1 MLHLYLKK
9 NKLLHRGV
17 LTATPPSF
25 SFIAVTTTHWR
36 PFIPPAAATSAA
48 TSAATAASAIMA
60 MSSLAAAFGKLLNF
74 LHYFFKHIFHLF
86 SSFLELTVLL
96 L

>member
-9 NKLLHRGV
+9 NKLLHGGV

-48 TSAATAASAIMA
+48 TAASAIVA

>member
-9 NKLLHRGV
+9 NKLLHGGV

-36 PFIPPAAATSAA
+36 PFIPPAA
-48 TSAATAASAIMA
+48 AATAASAIMA

>member
-9 NKLLHRGV
+9 NKLLHGGV

-36 PFIPPAAATSAA
+36 PFIPPAAAT
-48 TSAATAASAIMA
+48 AASTIMA

-74 LHYFFKHIFHLF
+74 LHYFFKHIFHHF

>member
-1 MLHLYLKK
+1 MLHLYQKK
-9 NKLLHRGV
+9 NKLLHGGV

-36 PFIPPAAATSAA
+36 PFIPPAAATAA
-48 TSAATAASAIMA
+48 LAIMA

-86 SSFLELTVLL
+86 SSFLALTVLL

>member
-1 MLHLYLKK
+1 MLHFYLKK
-9 NKLLHRGV
+9 NKLLHGGV
-17 LTATPPSF
+17 LTATAPSF

-36 PFIPPAAATSAA
+36 PFIPPAA
-48 TSAATAASAIMA
+48 AATAASAIMA

-86 SSFLELTVLL
+86 SSFLALTVLL